1 MRALLLALA
10 LVLLGAPITAW
21 AEPVSPAPSPTST
34 TAPHPSTQ
42 DSTGHVLVFTVL
54 PLLGMGVVV
63 ASVALRHRR
72 GPQGPPTP

>member
-1 MRALLLALA
+1 
-10 LVLLGAPITAW
+10 
-21 AEPVSPAPSPTST
+21 
-34 TAPHPSTQ
+34 
-42 DSTGHVLVFTVL
+42 VFTVL